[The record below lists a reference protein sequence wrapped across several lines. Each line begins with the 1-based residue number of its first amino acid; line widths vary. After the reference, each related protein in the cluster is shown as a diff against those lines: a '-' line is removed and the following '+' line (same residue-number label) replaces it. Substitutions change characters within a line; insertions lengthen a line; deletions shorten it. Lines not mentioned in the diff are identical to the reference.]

1 MMVNRTLWPN
11 GSEDSQ
17 ETTKTQMVKARIT
30 IDFEANIDEV
40 NLACHMVPELLGAAL
55 INTTAWSCPSLNVI
69 EIKGKLV

>member
-1 MMVNRTLWPN
+1 
-11 GSEDSQ
+11 
-17 ETTKTQMVKARIT
+17 MVKARIT